1 MTLSRP
7 HQPMTHRHI
16 PWLADRLAGG
26 LAIDLGSART
36 RAWMPGHGVILDVPS
51 VTFPGAGPA
60 TYPIQHGTIVDPDGT
75 ARMLDRLLARR
86 VPRRGRPLIVL
97 TTPVPSGAGHRAA
110 ALTALE
116 VLRPRAVLTVP
127 TAKAIALAVRADLG
141 RPLLVVDVGAHL
153 TEVALLTDG
162 AVTDAYRTALGTTDL
177 DATTTVHELTE
188 AVVSMLTSMVR
199 LDRTTQARG
208 ALKRGVLVAGGGALR
223 PELTDHLAHRLHTSV
238 QPVPAPQTAALRGAA
253 EFLRSAQRHP
263 AVRGSRP

>member
-1 MTLSRP
+1 M
-7 HQPMTHRHI
+7 
-16 PWLADRLAGG
+16 
-26 LAIDLGSART
+26 
-36 RAWMPGHGVILDVPS
+36 
-51 VTFPGAGPA
+51 
-60 TYPIQHGTIVDPDGT
+60 
-75 ARMLDRLLARR
+75 
-86 VPRRGRPLIVL
+86 
-97 TTPVPSGAGHRAA
+97 PSGPGHRAA

-263 AVRGSRP
+263 AVRG